1 MEQYLESL
9 SVTEARKIK
18 EDYLESVSPDVYFA
32 GKI

>member
-9 SVTEARKIK
+9 SVTK